1 MLRKLGVFERA
12 LLISDRH
19 SPFNVIGVV
28 QLENPPEPAI
38 LQSALE
44 ILQQKH
50 VLLQARISNPD
61 TQPAFERMPEVR
73 LLFSS
78 IPRKAPDQWQEIVE
92 QEMVIRFD
100 PTHGPL
106 FRVSYLYAPDKADLV
121 ITFFHSIM
129 DAVSGTNL
137 VDELL
142 RLAADLTGEPRP
154 AEQLDGEAS
163 HLIHNAD
170 LQNDTSS
177 GLPGTSKLAAPVE
190 ELFPPAFKGVRRIP
204 ALLAYFF
211 SQMGEEMAYRWK
223 VRGKRLA
230 RVKPGGNEHILSLVL
245 PETLLESLSQRA
257 RREKVTL
264 NSLLN
269 ASMLLAVNRHLYAG
283 MSQPMQTF
291 AFADLRPY
299 LHPPAPKE
307 DLVAHISML
316 RFTASV
322 DGNQDI
328 WELTRDLHQRIYVSL
343 KYGSKFIAALMSEPL
358 MKMFTGIKSMRM
370 AATGLNYTAAV
381 ALQETYGEIR
391 VTGLHAFISAMDIG
405 PELSA
410 QARIFNEQLWMDF
423 MYLDTDM
430 DMDAGTAEKVVAE
443 VKAILEKAGV

>member
-1 MLRKLGVFERA
+1 LLRKLGVFERA

-19 SPFNVIGVV
+19 SPFNVVGVV
-28 QLENPPEPAI
+28 QLENPPEPAR
-38 LQSALE
+38 LQAALE
-44 ILQQKH
+44 ALQERH
-50 VLLQARISNPD
+50 YLLQARIANPD
-61 TQPAFERMPEVR
+61 SHPAFERMPEVR
-73 LLFSS
+73 LAFSS

-92 QEMVIRFD
+92 QEMALRFD
-100 PTHGPL
+100 PTCGPL

-142 RLAADLTGEPRP
+142 RLAALPDIGKPVG
-154 AEQLDGEAS
+154 A
-163 HLIHNAD
+163 
-170 LQNDTSS
+170 TS
-177 GLPGTSKLAAPVE
+177 LNLAPPVE
-190 ELFPPAFKGVRRIP
+190 GLFPPAFKGVRRIP

-211 SQMGEEMAYRWK
+211 SQMGEEMAYRWQ
-223 VRGKRLA
+223 VRGKRIA
-230 RVKPGGNEHILSLVL
+230 RVKPGGKGHILSLVL

-269 ASMLLAVNRHLYAG
+269 ASMLLAVNRNLYAG
-283 MSQPMQTF
+283 LSQPMQTF

-307 DLVAHISML
+307 DLVTHISML
-316 RFTASV
+316 RFTV
-322 DGNQDI
+322 RVGGKQEI
-328 WELTRDLHQRIYVSL
+328 WELTRDLHQRIYASL
-343 KYGSKFIAALMSEPL
+343 KYGSKFIATLMSEPL

-430 DMDAGTAEKVVAE
+430 DAGMAEKIVGE
-443 VKAILEKAGV
+443 LKAILEKAGS